1 MLWLGV
7 KHGHSPH
14 VVGWEWPMVMLLKFL
29 HVDLRQQGI
38 KTYKASMRKPIT
50 EAQMQRNLDAFRAEL
65 DEWEL

>member
-1 MLWLGV
+1 
-7 KHGHSPH
+7 
-14 VVGWEWPMVMLLKFL
+14 MVMLLKFL

-50 EAQMQRNLDAFRAEL
+50 EAEMQRNLDAFRAEL

>member
-1 MLWLGV
+1 
-7 KHGHSPH
+7 
-14 VVGWEWPMVMLLKFL
+14 MVMLLKFL

-38 KTYKASMRKPIT
+38 KTYKSSMRKPIT